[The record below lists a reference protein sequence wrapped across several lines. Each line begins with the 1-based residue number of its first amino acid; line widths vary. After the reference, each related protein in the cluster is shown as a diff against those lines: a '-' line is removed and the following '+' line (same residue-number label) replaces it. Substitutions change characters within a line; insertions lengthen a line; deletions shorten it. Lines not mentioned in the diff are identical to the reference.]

1 MSQISP
7 PNFKRQTIKSN
18 STLLVIGG
26 CGGIGFGV
34 VEQALAE
41 GVNVIVMDLAA
52 AGASRNIST
61 LTEFIEIDLRDEAS
75 IKLAFDHVANLNI
88 KFDSVVVSSG
98 YTLGAEPISKLDIN
112 KFDDVMSGN
121 LRGPVIAMQYVS
133 NYLSAHASIVLLST
147 AIGQIGSAGYA
158 AYGAAKCG
166 INAVTRILAAELSP
180 AHRVNAIAPG
190 AVDTAFIRG
199 GYGSGAVESGAA
211 LRFNVEEYNKKIP
224 LGRMANID
232 DVTGPILFL
241 LSDSARYITGQ
252 VIHVNGGGYM
262 RD

>member
-1 MSQISP
+1 MNHLSP
-7 PNFKRQTIKSN
+7 PNFKHQTIKPN

-34 VEQALAE
+34 VEQALAL
-41 GVNVIVMDLAA
+41 GVKVVVMDLAI
-52 AGASRNIST
+52 AGAQRDISAVSH
-61 LTEFIEIDLRDEAS
+61 FIAVDLRDKTS
-75 IKLAFDHVANLNI
+75 IVAAFAMVESLDI
-88 KFDSVVVSSG
+88 TFDSVVISSG
-98 YTLGAEPISKLDIN
+98 YTLGSEPISTLDID

-121 LRGPVIAMQYVS
+121 LRGPVIALQYVS
-133 NYLSAHASIVLLST
+133 KYLSQHASIVLLST
-147 AIGQIGSAGYA
+147 AIGQIGSVGYA
-158 AYGAAKCG
+158 AYGAAKSG
-166 INAVTRILAAELSP
+166 LNAITRILAAELSP

-199 GYGSGAVESGAA
+199 GYASGAKESGSA

-232 DVTGPILFL
+232 DVIGPILFL

-252 VIHVNGGGYM
+252 VIHVNGGGLM